1 MDKPMDQSYK
11 LFINGEWV
19 EAKRGKAFKTHSPID
34 GQLLTTCA
42 DAGEED
48 VECAVQAAWKAYES
62 WKDMGCDERAAVIM
76 KFADKLEEN
85 IQHLAL
91 TETMD
96 TGKALRE
103 TSFAE
108 IPNGIQQFRY
118 YASAIKSMKDEMKVV
133 DKNTMALIMREPLG
147 VVGQITGWNFPYFLA
162 MQKIA
167 PALAAGNTIVIK
179 PSSETP
185 LSLLEFAKL
194 TVGILPPGVVNVI
207 TGKGSTTGQYMI
219 DNGGFKKLDF
229 TGSTE
234 VGYTVA
240 EAAAKKLIPATLE
253 LGGKSANI
261 VFPDCNWAKAIEG
274 VKLGIIYS
282 QGQVCCAGSRVF
294 VHEDIYDKFLEQ
306 CVKEFNQVRVGNPL
320 VMENQVGSI
329 ATEAQMKKVMEYIEL
344 GQKEGARLAC
354 GGYQVMDEGLEKGF
368 FFKPTILAEVD
379 NKSTVAQEE
388 IFGPVACFIKFKD
401 EADVI
406 SMANDSQFGLAGGVW
421 TKDINKALRVSR
433 SVETGLMFV
442 NCYNELS
449 TGTPFGGYKK
459 SGYGRIND
467 IMAIDGYSQIKTVRI
482 SMNEE
487 LAGWFNF

>member
-1 MDKPMDQSYK
+1 MDRPMDESYK

-19 EAKRGKAFKTHSPID
+19 EAKSGKTFEVHSPID
-34 GQLLTTCA
+34 GQLLATCEE
-42 DAGEED
+42 AGKED
-48 VECAVQAAWKAYES
+48 VERAVQAAWKAYES
-62 WKDMGCDERAAVIM
+62 WKDMGCDERAALIM
-76 KFADKLEEN
+76 KFADRIEEN
-85 IQHLAL
+85 IQRLAL

-103 TSFAE
+103 TSFVE

-118 YASAIKSMKDEMKVV
+118 YASAVKSMKDEMKIV
-133 DKNTMALIMREPLG
+133 DKNSMVLIMREPLG
-147 VVGQITGWNFPYFLA
+147 VVGQIVGWNFPYFLA

-185 LSLLEFAKL
+185 LSLLEFVKL
-194 TVGILPPGVVNVI
+194 TAGILPPGVINVI
-207 TGKGSTTGQYMI
+207 TGKGSTAGQCML
-219 DNGGFKKLDF
+219 NNEGFKKFDF

-240 EAAAKKLIPATLE
+240 DAAAKKLIPATLE

-261 VFPDCNWAKAIEG
+261 IFPDCNWAKAVEG
-274 VKLGIIYS
+274 VKMGILYS

-294 VHEDIYDKFLEQ
+294 VHEDIYDSFLEQ
-306 CVKEFNQVRVGNPL
+306 CVTEFNQVRVGNPL
-320 VMENQVGSI
+320 AMENQVGSI
-329 ATEAQMKKVMEYIEL
+329 ASEAQMKKVMKYIES

-354 GGYQVMDEGLEKGF
+354 GGYQIMDEGLEKGF

-421 TKDINKALRVSR
+421 TQDINKALRVSKG
-433 SVETGLMFV
+433 VETGLMFV

-449 TGTPFGGYKK
+449 SGTPFGGYKK

-467 IMAIDGYSQIKTVRI
+467 TMAIDGYSQVKSIRI
-482 SMNEE
+482 SMNEG